1 MLQCCFIVV
10 AKIQQVQAEIQIF
23 GAPNIAPRYFSA
35 SKKVSESPDLQYF
48 QHTFY
53 NVQKNEIGI

>member
-1 MLQCCFIVV
+1 MV

-23 GAPNIAPRYFSA
+23 GAPNIAPRCFSA
-35 SKKVSESPDLQYF
+35 SEKVPESPDLQYF

-53 NVQKNEIGI
+53 DIQKNEIVI